1 MVCFSPERFVVEF
14 NGSSVTPSLEYDI
27 EDLCLFFCK
36 HENLNCVLQTS
47 LCKLLPNKEDLKD

>member
-27 EDLCLFFCK
+27 EDLCLFFAS
-36 HENLNCVLQTS
+36 TRT
-47 LCKLLPNKEDLKD
+47 